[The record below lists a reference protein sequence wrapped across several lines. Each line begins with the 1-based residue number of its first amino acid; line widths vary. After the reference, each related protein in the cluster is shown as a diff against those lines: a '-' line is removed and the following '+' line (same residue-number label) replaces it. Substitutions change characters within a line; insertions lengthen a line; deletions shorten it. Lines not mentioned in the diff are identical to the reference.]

1 MMMKPSSA
9 AVIALAAVLLVAA
22 QYASLAVAAPRVII
36 VGAGMSG
43 ISAGKRLWESGVRD
57 LLILEATERVGGRMH
72 KHNFGGLNVEI
83 GANWVEGI
91 GGDKVNPIWPMVN
104 ATLKLRNFYSD
115 FDSVVANVYKEDG
128 GLYDED
134 YVQER
139 MDRAYE
145 VQELGASLTKLMH
158 PSGRDD
164 ISLLAMQR
172 LFNHQPNGPATP
184 VDMVLDYFIY
194 DYEFGEPP
202 RVTSLQNTVP
212 TPTNAD
218 FGEDANFVADQR
230 GFESII
236 HYVGASY
243 LSTDGND
250 QISDTRVLLNKVV
263 RNITYDDQGVVVS
276 TEDGSSY
283 GADFVIVST
292 SLGVLQ
298 SDLIHFTPQLPFWKT
313 VAIYRFDMAAYTKIF
328 LKFPRRFWPV
338 GEGKQFFVYASRRR
352 GYYGMWQSFEREYP
366 GANVLLVTVTD
377 DESRRIEQQPD
388 DVTKAEAVA
397 VLRKMFPDA
406 DVPDA
411 TDIYVPRWWSN
422 RFFKGSYSNW
432 PIGVN
437 RYEYDQLRAPVG
449 RVYFTGEHT
458 SELYNGYVHGAYLAG
473 IDSAD
478 ILINRIFKNEEY
490 KVRGK
495 YDDPA
500 ADTKNVGQVAEAK

>member
-1 MMMKPSSA
+1 MKPFV
-9 AVIALAAVLLVAA
+9 VIALAAVLVAA
-22 QYASLAVAAPRVII
+22 HYASLADASGPRVII

-43 ISAGKRLWESGVRD
+43 ISTGKRLWDSGVRD
-57 LLILEATERVGGRMH
+57 LLILEATGRVGGRMH
-72 KHNFGGLNVEI
+72 NHNFSGINVEI
-83 GANWVEGI
+83 GANWVEGV
-91 GGDKVNPIWPMVN
+91 GGDKVNPIWPIVN
-104 ATLKLRNFYSD
+104 DTLKLRNFYSD
-115 FDSVVANVYKEDG
+115 FDSVVGNVYKEHG

-145 VQELGASLTKLMH
+145 VEEMGTNLTKMMD

-172 LFNHQPNGPATP
+172 LFNHQPNGPTTP
-184 VDMVLDYFIY
+184 VDMALDYFIY
-194 DYEFGEPP
+194 DYEFAEPP
-202 RVTSLQNTVP
+202 RVTSLQNTHP
-212 TPTNAD
+212 TATNAD
-218 FGEDANFVADQR
+218 FGEDNNFVADQR
-230 GFESII
+230 GFESLI
-236 HYVGASY
+236 HYIGSSY
-243 LSTDGND
+243 LSTDAHGK
-250 QISDTRVLLNKVV
+250 ISDRRVLLNKVV
-263 RNITYDDQGVVVS
+263 RQIAYNNQGVVVK

-283 GADFVIVST
+283 RADFVVVST

-298 SDLIHFTPQLPFWKT
+298 SDLIQFTPQLPFWKIA
-313 VAIYRFDMAAYTKIF
+313 AIYRFDMGVYTKIF

-388 DVTKAEAVA
+388 SVTKAEAVA
-397 VLRKMFPDA
+397 VLRNMFPDA

-458 SELYNGYVHGAYLAG
+458 SEHYNGYVHGAYLAG
-473 IDSAD
+473 IDSAN
-478 ILINRIFKNEEY
+478 ILINRIFRNEEF

-495 YDDPA
+495 YYDDQA
-500 ADTKNVGQVAEAK
+500 AEVNGQVAEAK

>member
-1 MMMKPSSA
+1 MMKPSSA

-22 QYASLAVAAPRVII
+22 QYASLA
-36 VGAGMSG
+36 
-43 ISAGKRLWESGVRD
+43 
-57 LLILEATERVGGRMH
+57 ATERVGGRMH

-145 VQELGASLTKLMH
+145 VQELGANLTKLMH

-172 LFNHQPNGPATP
+172 MFNHQPNGPATP

-243 LSTDGND
+243 LSTDGNG

-338 GEGKQFFVYASRRR
+338 GEGKQFF
-352 GYYGMWQSFEREYP
+352 YP

-458 SELYNGYVHGAYLAG
+458 S
-473 IDSAD
+473 IDSAH

-500 ADTKNVGQVAEAK
+500 ADTKNVGQVAEVKPTVAELASPQQST

>member
-1 MMMKPSSA
+1 MKTSSL
-9 AVIALAAVLLVAA
+9 VVVALAAVVLFAA
-22 QYASLAVAAPRVII
+22 QYASLADASSSSPRVII

-43 ISAGKRLWESGVRD
+43 ISAGKQLWESGVRD
-57 LLILEATERVGGRMH
+57 LLFLEATERVGGRMH

-83 GANWVEGI
+83 GANWVEGL
-91 GGDKVNPIWPMVN
+91 GGDNLNPIWPIVN
-104 ATLKLRNFYSD
+104 NTLNLRTFLSD
-115 FDSVVANVYKEDG
+115 FDSVVGCVYKENGG
-128 GLYDED
+128 GLYDEE
-134 YVQER
+134 YVQKK

-145 VQELGASLTKLMH
+145 VQEQGANLTKQMR
-158 PSGRDD
+158 PSGQDD

-184 VDMVLDYFIY
+184 VDMALDYFIY
-194 DYEFGEPP
+194 DYEFAEPP
-202 RVTSLQNTVP
+202 RVTSLQNTQP

-218 FGEDANFVADQR
+218 FGEDNYFVADQR

-236 HYVGASY
+236 HSIGSSY
-243 LSTDGND
+243 LSTDGNGKL
-250 QISDTRVLLNKVV
+250 SDRRILLNKVV
-263 RNITYDDQGVVVS
+263 RQIAYNKQGVVVK

-283 GADFVIVST
+283 SADYVVVST

-298 SDLIHFTPQLPFWKT
+298 TDLIKFTPQLPFWKIA
-313 VAIYRFDMAAYTKIF
+313 AIYRFDMGAYTKIF
-328 LKFPRRFWPV
+328 LKFPTKFWPV
-338 GEGKQFFVYASRRR
+338 GEGKQFFVYASSRR

-377 DESRRIEQQPD
+377 DESRRIEQQSD
-388 DVTKAEAVA
+388 NHTKAEVA
-397 VLRKMFPDA
+397 EVLRDMFPDA
-406 DVPDA
+406 DVPAPDEI
-411 TDIYVPRWWSN
+411 DIFVPRWWSN

-432 PIGVN
+432 PIGVS

-458 SELYNGYVHGAYLAG
+458 SERYNGYVHGAYLAG
-473 IDSAD
+473 IDSAN

-495 YDDPA
+495 YEYDDLI
-500 ADTKNVGQVAEAK
+500 AEAK